1 MNQPTTKAQQSG
13 NEEVA
18 TKHPERIAG
27 RYRIQRL
34 IGSGGFG
41 AVYEAFDEI
50 ADRTV
55 ALKVIREQS
64 PTDTRTGNTRNT
76 HTDGSLST
84 KSHFL
89 RDVQRPL
96 TRRFSQDTNTPSD
109 GLTEQ
114 FKDEFRLLT
123 HLHHPNLAKVIDFG
137 ACAEIEGSFFTQE
150 LVQGP
155 HLVDFCIDAPREVV
169 IDVFLQLT
177 RALDYIHALG
187 LIHEDI
193 KPSNVMVA
201 QVAGRPQAKLIDFG
215 LARMLRGN
223 SSLDSP
229 NESERGELTIL
240 GTPGFCAPEKI
251 QGRPTDHRSDIYALA
266 ATIYAAVLGVKPF
279 AKRDFREALKLQL
292 DWTPELAGVL
302 VERCGSVVAELIGR
316 MLHPDP
322 DKRPQ
327 SARAVVL
334 ELMRRESQGL
344 PDRNDSRVDRAQFA
358 RVLVEH
364 LPFEDRAG
372 YLDILLTRA
381 SEILV
386 GPTDDEDKDK
396 DAQSTPPKRSVRKVR
411 GKKLTRTIIVESPEG
426 MGKQRIMG
434 ELRREVQLG
443 GGLFVDGNYWNNE
456 RSALGPF
463 ASVIVQIATALG
475 EHSTVVKDFAP
486 LVQLAR
492 KKSTDQSA
500 ASSVVE
506 FLIRVST
513 ERPFV
518 LYLRDLVRGR
528 EHLGRFEQLVHAI
541 DHNSAS
547 ILLCATT
554 VPHARITSL
563 LKMLSREQLAELW
576 HLRPFAVKEMNSLL
590 KATLG
595 VDDATLQNL
604 TLMLDKLTGGHPLT
618 FRETLRVL
626 IEEQILIRDG
636 TGWVLRDTSSAA
648 EELQKTLSE
657 RAESRLNTLG
667 VSAWEIVSV
676 LYLLDSPIAKDQ
688 LVDLTDLRR
697 DRYERTLDRLA
708 GEGLINRWVGPSG
721 HMLSLAHESVR
732 QAVVDRYSDSLD
744 ETRIELTLRIEEL
757 NLIDPNFTFVR
768 AQLLDQASTGLDV
781 VPALESA
788 ARQLFESK
796 HPRLGAQVLAR
807 LISRLRRYG
816 GPTSMQQILD
826 ATLYLLREGQGTLD
840 DAREEAALLE
850 AGVLIAELLQDFRA
864 QALLWLGLTDR
875 LSPQSGDVHTILTRL
890 ERAADTAQMANEP
903 VLEFRIAS
911 RRAEALIA
919 VGDIEQAGAFS
930 RKSMGIMNTESPS
943 DSHVCHVLGVRLR
956 CLSLSGQLG
965 EARKLH
971 DTGKSLAKNVPVAK
985 RNSYLSGIAFL
996 AVLSGDPERAIPE
1009 MEEAVNELRVAN
1021 LFRMLL
1027 NPLHNLGDL
1036 SLRAGDYDRAI
1047 EVFDEAR
1054 RLSTLYGNEDDLF
1067 INTGFLG
1074 YTRARMGDPEG
1085 GAKLLAVAREGLS
1098 QSPAFHVSLQQI
1110 RLLDAEVAHMLKQ
1123 SARARR
1129 ELEEML
1135 DDFHSSNEIALC
1147 QWAQDAL
1154 ARIEQDLGQGFV
1166 RPIDPP
1172 QTPDAN
1178 PDQETV
1184 RTVAAKR

>member
-1 MNQPTTKAQQSG
+1 MNETRTNGDGEVKVA
-13 NEEVA
+13 NEA
-18 TKHPERIAG
+18 PRQHPERIAG
-27 RYRIQRL
+27 RYRICRM

-41 AVYEAFDEI
+41 AVFEAHDEI

-55 ALKVIREQS
+55 ALKVIREQPAHEVS
-64 PTDTRTGNTRNT
+64 PNSSRNT
-76 HTDGSLST
+76 STNSNLST
-84 KSHFL
+84 RSRFTRDSH
-89 RDVQRPL
+89 RPR
-96 TRRFSQDTNTPSD
+96 TRRFSSRSGDAAD
-109 GLTEQ
+109 RATEQ

-137 ACAEIEGSFFTQE
+137 ACGEIDGSFFTQE

-155 HLVDFCIDAPREVV
+155 HLVDFMVDAPREVIV
-169 IDVFLQLT
+169 DLFLQLA

-215 LARMLRGN
+215 LARMLSGN
-223 SSLDSP
+223 RILESDD
-229 NESERGELTIL
+229 ESEGSELTIL
-240 GTPGFCAPEKI
+240 GTPGYCAPEKI
-251 QGRPTDHRSDIYALA
+251 QGRSTDHRSDIYALA
-266 ATIYAAVLGVKPF
+266 ATMYSAVLGVKPF

-302 VERCGSVVAELIGR
+302 VERCGSVVAEIIGR

-322 DKRPQ
+322 ENRPQ
-327 SARAVVL
+327 SARAIVL
-334 ELMRRESQGL
+334 ELIRRESQQL
-344 PDRNDSRVDRAQFA
+344 PDRNESRVDRAQFA

-386 GPTDDEDKDK
+386 DGPSEDT
-396 DAQSTPPKRSVRKVR
+396 ARTPVSIAETSASGLRMHKII
-411 GKKLTRTIIVESPEG
+411 RTIIVESPEG
-426 MGKQRIMG
+426 MGKQRLMS

-443 GGLFVDGNYWNNE
+443 GGLFVEGNYWNHE

-463 ASVIVQIATALG
+463 ASVVMQIATALG
-475 EHSTVVKDFAP
+475 EHSP
-486 LVQLAR
+486 LIEEFSSLIRLAR
-492 KKSTDQSA
+492 RESVDQSA
-500 ASSVVE
+500 ASSVIE
-506 FLIRVST
+506 FLIRVSA

-518 LYLRDLVRGR
+518 LHLSDLVRGR

-541 DHNSAS
+541 DHNSAN

-554 VPHARITSL
+554 IPHARITSL
-563 LKMLSREQLAELW
+563 LKMLSREQLGELW
-576 HLRPFAVKEMNSLL
+576 HLRPFAVKEMNALL
-590 KATLG
+590 KSTLG
-595 VDDATLQNL
+595 VDGSTLQNL
-604 TLMLDKLTGGHPLT
+604 TIMLDKLTGGHPLS

-626 IEEQILIRDG
+626 IEEQILVRDG
-636 TGWVLRDTSSAA
+636 VGWVLRDTSSAA

-657 RAESRLNTLG
+657 RAESRLNNLG
-667 VSAWEIVSV
+667 VSAWEIASV
-676 LYLLDSPIAKDQ
+676 LYLLDAPIAKDQ
-688 LVDLTDLRR
+688 LFDLTDLRR

-708 GEGLINRWVGPSG
+708 GEGLISRWVDASG
-721 HMLSLAHESVR
+721 HMISLAHESVR
-732 QAVVDRYSDSLD
+732 QAVVDRYSESLD
-744 ETRIELTLRIEEL
+744 ETRIELTVRIEEL
-757 NLIDPNFTFVR
+757 NLLDPNFTFVR

-788 ARQLFESK
+788 ARQLFDNQQ
-796 HPRLGAQVLAR
+796 PRLGAQVLAR

-816 GPTSMQQILD
+816 GAKSMRKILD
-826 ATLYLLREGQGTLD
+826 STLFLLREGQGTLD
-840 DAREEAALLE
+840 DVREETAMLE

-864 QALLWLGLTDR
+864 QALLWLGLSDR
-875 LSPQSGDVHTILTRL
+875 LSLQSNEIHTILERL
-890 ERAADTAQMANEP
+890 ERAAETAKIANEP
-903 VLEFRIAS
+903 MLEFRIAS

-919 VGDIEQAGAFS
+919 VGDIEQAGMFS
-930 RKSMGIMNTESPS
+930 RKSMGILNAEYPN
-943 DSHVCHVLGVRLR
+943 DSHVCHIIGVRLR

-971 DTGKSLAKNVPVAK
+971 DSGKSIAKNVPVAK
-985 RNSYLSGIAFL
+985 RSSYLSGIAFL

-1009 MEEAVNELRVAN
+1009 MEEAVTQLRAAN
-1021 LFRMLL
+1021 LHRMLL

-1036 SLRAGDYDRAI
+1036 SLRAGDYDRAV

-1085 GAKLLAVAREGLS
+1085 GAELLSVAREGLA

-1135 DDFHSSNEIALC
+1135 DDFHLSNEIALC

-1166 RPIDPP
+1166 RPIDLP
-1172 QTPDAN
+1172 TNPDAC

-1184 RTVAAKR
+1184 RTAVVKR

>member
-1 MNQPTTKAQQSG
+1 MNQRTTKAPQRSDG
-13 NEEVA
+13 DPVK
-18 TKHPERIAG
+18 KHPERIAG
-27 RYRIQRL
+27 RYRIQRM

-55 ALKVIREQS
+55 ALKVIRERS

-76 HTDGSLST
+76 GTDGSLST
-84 KSHFL
+84 NNRFQRES
-89 RDVQRPL
+89 QRPP
-96 TRRFSQDTNTPSD
+96 TRRFSTDTNTPSD
-109 GLTEQ
+109 GVTEQ

-155 HLVDFCIDAPREVV
+155 HLVDFCVDAPREVIV
-169 IDVFLQLT
+169 DIFLQLA

-223 SSLDSP
+223 LSAGSASDQDNS
-229 NESERGELTIL
+229 GLTLL

-251 QGRPTDHRSDIYALA
+251 QGRSTDHRSDIYALA
-266 ATIYAAVLGVKPF
+266 ATLYSAVLGVKPF
-279 AKRDFREALKLQL
+279 PKRDFREALKLQL
-292 DWTPELAGVL
+292 DWTPELAGAL
-302 VERCGSVVAELIGR
+302 VERCGSVVAELVGR
-316 MLHPDP
+316 MLHADP
-322 DKRPQ
+322 DNRPQ
-327 SARAVVL
+327 SARAIVL
-334 ELMRRESQGL
+334 ELMRRESRSL
-344 PDRNDSRVDRAQFA
+344 PDRNESRVDRAQFA

-386 GPTDDEDKDK
+386 GLSEDGDGDVADPAPDSSGSGIRTSKI
-396 DAQSTPPKRSVRKVR
+396 
-411 GKKLTRTIIVESPEG
+411 TRTIIVESPEG
-426 MGKQRIMG
+426 MGKQRLMG

-443 GGLFVDGNYWNNE
+443 GGLFVEGNYWNNE

-463 ASVIVQIATALG
+463 ASVVTQIATALG
-475 EHSTVVKDFAP
+475 EQSPVVRDFEP

-492 KKSTDQSA
+492 RKSTDQSA

-506 FLIRVST
+506 FLVRVSR

-518 LYLRDLVRGR
+518 LHLSELVRGR

-541 DHNSAS
+541 DHNSAN

-563 LKMLSREQLAELW
+563 LKMLSRDQLAELW
-576 HLRPFAVKEMNSLL
+576 HLRPFSVKEMNSLL
-590 KATLG
+590 KTTLG
-595 VDDATLQNL
+595 VNEGTLQNL
-604 TLMLDKLTGGHPLT
+604 TLMLDKLTGGHPLS

-636 TGWVLRDTSSAA
+636 KGWTLRDTSSATD
-648 EELQKTLSE
+648 ELQKTLSE
-657 RAESRLNTLG
+657 RAESRLNSLG
-667 VSAWEIVSV
+667 VSAWELVSV
-676 LYLLDSPIAKDQ
+676 LFLLDAPISKDQ
-688 LVDLTDLRR
+688 LFDLTDLRR
-697 DRYERTLDRLA
+697 ERYERTLERLA
-708 GEGLINRWVGPSG
+708 GEGLINRWVDACG
-721 HMLSLAHESVR
+721 HMLSLAHQSVR
-732 QAVVDRYSDSLD
+732 QAVVDRYSESLD
-744 ETRIELTLRIEEL
+744 ETRIELTVRIEEL
-757 NLIDPNFTFVR
+757 NLLDPNFTFVR
-768 AQLLDQASTGLDV
+768 AQLLDQASAGLDV

-788 ARQLFESK
+788 ARQLFENK
-796 HPRLGAQVLAR
+796 QPRLGAQVLSR

-816 GPTSMQQILD
+816 GPKSMQKILD
-826 ATLYLLREGQGTLD
+826 ATLLFLREGQGTLD
-840 DAREEAALLE
+840 DAREETAMLE
-850 AGVLIAELLQDFRA
+850 GGVLIAEILQDFRA

-875 LSPQSGDVHTILTRL
+875 LSPQSGEIHTILTRL
-890 ERAADTAQMANEP
+890 ERAAETAKIANEAI
-903 VLEFRIAS
+903 LEFRIAS

-919 VGDIEQAGAFS
+919 AGDIEQAGAFS
-930 RKSMGIMNTESPS
+930 RQSMGIMNSESPS

-965 EARKLH
+965 EARALH
-971 DTGKSLAKNVPVAK
+971 DTGKSFAKNVPVAK

-1009 MEEAVNELRVAN
+1009 MEEAVKELRSAN

-1054 RLSTLYGNEDDLF
+1054 RLSTLYGNEDDLY

-1085 GAKLLAVAREGLS
+1085 GAELLAVAREGLS

-1154 ARIEQDLGQGFV
+1154 ARIEQDLGHGFV
-1166 RPIDPP
+1166 RPIDLP

-1184 RTVAAKR
+1184 RTAAAKR

>member
-1 MNQPTTKAQQSG
+1 MSQRTTKAQGDDIAEPSR
-13 NEEVA
+13 
-18 TKHPERIAG
+18 HPERIGG

-55 ALKVIREQS
+55 ALKVIREQ
-64 PTDTRTGNTRNT
+64 PTTDARGGHTRNT
-76 HTDGSLST
+76 CSNGTFST
-84 KSHFL
+84 NNRFQ
-89 RDVQRPL
+89 RDSQRPRS
-96 TRRFSQDTNTPSD
+96 RRFSSDTNTPSD
-109 GLTEQ
+109 GVTEQ

-137 ACAEIEGSFFTQE
+137 ACGEIDGAFFTQE

-155 HLVDFCIDAPREVV
+155 HLVDFCVDAPREVIV
-169 IDVFLQLT
+169 DLFLQLA

-193 KPSNVMVA
+193 KPSNVMVT

-215 LARMLRGN
+215 LARMLRGKL
-223 SSLDSP
+223 SAEAMSDP
-229 NESERGELTIL
+229 ESDGLTLL

-251 QGRPTDHRSDIYALA
+251 QGKATDHRSDIYALA
-266 ATIYAAVLGVKPF
+266 ATLYSAVLGVKPF
-279 AKRDFREALKLQL
+279 PKRDFREALKLQL
-292 DWTPELAGVL
+292 DWTPELAGAL
-302 VERCGSVVAELIGR
+302 VDRCGSVVAELVGR
-316 MLHPDP
+316 MLHADR
-322 DKRPQ
+322 DNRPQ
-327 SARAVVL
+327 SARAIVL
-334 ELMRRESQGL
+334 ELMRRESRGL
-344 PDRNDSRVDRAQFA
+344 PDRNESRVDRAQFA

-372 YLDILLTRA
+372 YLDILLMRA

-386 GPTDDEDKDK
+386 GVSENGGADTSSPNKN
-396 DAQSTPPKRSVRKVR
+396 AISSGLRTP
-411 GKKLTRTIIVESPEG
+411 KLTRTIIVESPEG
-426 MGKQRIMG
+426 MGKQRLMS

-443 GGLFVDGNYWNNE
+443 GGLFVEGNYWNNE

-463 ASVIVQIATALG
+463 ASVVVQIATALG
-475 EHSTVVKDFAP
+475 EHSPVVQEFEP
-486 LVQLAR
+486 LIQLAR
-492 KKSTDQSA
+492 RNSSDQSA
-500 ASSVVE
+500 SSSVVE
-506 FLIRVST
+506 FLIRVSN

-518 LYLRDLVRGR
+518 LHLSDLVRGR

-541 DHNSAS
+541 DHNASS

-563 LKMLSREQLAELW
+563 LKILSRDQLAELW
-576 HLRPFAVKEMNSLL
+576 HLRPFSVKEMNGLL
-590 KATLG
+590 TTALG
-595 VDDATLQNL
+595 VSESTLQNL
-604 TLMLDKLTGGHPLT
+604 TLMLDKLTGGHPLS

-657 RAESRLNTLG
+657 RAEGRLNTLG

-676 LYLLDSPIAKDQ
+676 LFLLDAPISKEQ
-688 LVDLTDLRR
+688 LFDLTDLRR
-697 DRYERTLDRLA
+697 DRYDRTLDRLA
-708 GEGLINRWVGPSG
+708 GEGLISRWVDATG

-732 QAVVDRYSDSLD
+732 QAVVDRYSESLD
-744 ETRIELTLRIEEL
+744 ETRIELTVRIEEL
-757 NLIDPNFTFVR
+757 NLVDPNFTFVR
-768 AQLLDQASTGLDV
+768 AQLLDHASTGLDV
-781 VPALESA
+781 VPALDAA
-788 ARQLFESK
+788 ARQLFEGK
-796 HPRLGAQVLAR
+796 QPRLGAQVLAR

-816 GPTSMQQILD
+816 GPDSMGKILD
-826 ATLYLLREGQGTLD
+826 ATLMFLREGQGTLD
-840 DAREEAALLE
+840 DVREETAMLE

-875 LSPQSGDVHTILTRL
+875 LSPQSGDVHAILTRL
-890 ERAADTAQMANEP
+890 ERAAETAKIANES

-930 RKSMGIMNTESPS
+930 RKSMGIMKSEAPK

-971 DTGKSLAKNVPVAK
+971 DTGKSFAKNVPVAK

-1009 MEEAVNELRVAN
+1009 MEEAVKELRSAN

-1085 GAKLLAVAREGLS
+1085 GAELLAVAREGLS

-1154 ARIEQDLGQGFV
+1154 ARIEQDLGHGFV
-1166 RPIDPP
+1166 QPIDPP

-1184 RTVAAKR
+1184 RTAVAKR